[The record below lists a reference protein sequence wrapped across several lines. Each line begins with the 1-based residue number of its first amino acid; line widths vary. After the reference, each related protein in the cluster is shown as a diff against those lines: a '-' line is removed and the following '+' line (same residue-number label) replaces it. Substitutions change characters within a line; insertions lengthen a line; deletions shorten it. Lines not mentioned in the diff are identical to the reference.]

1 MVNRLFAEL
10 AALPAYDAQIA
21 KAVCRGDRVSVCHR
35 TAAFLEAYFDVLFA
49 LNRQTHPGE
58 KRLMQL
64 CRVRCAVLPERF
76 EENLDRLFDDLM
88 TRPERVVEDL
98 AAIVGALE
106 RIL

>member
-1 MVNRLFAEL
+1 MEKIRFAVAGSGWRARFYL
-10 AALPAYDAQIA
+10 RAA
-21 KAVCRGDRVSVCHR
+21 
-35 TAAFLEAYFDVLFA
+35 
-49 LNRQTHPGE
+49 
-58 KRLMQL
+58 QL
-64 CRVRCAVLPERF
+64 LPERF